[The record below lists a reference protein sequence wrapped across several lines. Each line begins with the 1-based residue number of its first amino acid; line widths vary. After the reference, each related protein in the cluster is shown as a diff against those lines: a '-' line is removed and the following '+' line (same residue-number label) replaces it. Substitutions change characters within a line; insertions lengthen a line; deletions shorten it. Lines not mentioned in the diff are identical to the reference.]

1 MNYYCVRLFEVLHL
15 NTMERKQLKDKYNDY
30 YKEFKKK
37 ELYQLNQFDK
47 LFILVLEIAEDINKL
62 NTTTANTVST
72 NALTNK
78 TLEIKFSNSNTS
90 DVFTLPSTD
99 CLMIT
104 GKSDKNLTVNL
115 QVAYVDNKWVD
126 TNLIVDIPSN
136 TNLIVTDFKE
146 YSGLIN
152 RKDSCRLVSNE
163 TITATYLMYYV

>member
-1 MNYYCVRLFEVLHL
+1 
-15 NTMERKQLKDKYNDY
+15 MERKALKDKYNEY

-37 ELYQLNQFDK
+37 ELYQLSQFDK

-62 NTTTANTVST
+62 TPTATNASNT

-78 TLEIKFSNSNTS
+78 TLEIKFNNSNVS
-90 DVFTLPSTD
+90 DVFTLPSTNA
-99 CLMIT
+99 LLIT
-104 GKSDKNLTVNL
+104 AKSDKNLTVNL
-115 QVAYVDNKWVD
+115 QLAYVDNKWVD
-126 TNLIVDIPSN
+126 SNWIVDIPVN
-136 TNLIVTDFKE
+136 TNLVVTDFSD